1 MDNLDK
7 SNAVEVNCVRDE
19 YIFISQQPCE
29 NCSRKNAYRLRT
41 QTLIGREDRNYDV
54 LDTEC
59 QFCGYKKCFTF
70 DVTDCFQ
77 NLEKQFSATFKD
89 RDKHEDMD
97 WDKET

>member
-7 SNAVEVNCVRDE
+7 NNAVEVNCVRDE
-19 YIFISQQPCE
+19 YIYISQQPCE
-29 NCSRKNAYRLRT
+29 SCSRKNAYRLRT

-77 NLEKQFSATFKD
+77 NLEKQFTATFKD
-89 RDKHEDMD
+89 RDKHEDLD
-97 WDKET
+97 WDSET

>member
-7 SNAVEVNCVRDE
+7 NNAVEVNCVRDE
-19 YIFISQQPCE
+19 YIYISQQLCE
-29 NCSRKNAYRLRT
+29 NCSRKNAYMLRA

-59 QFCGYKKCFTF
+59 QYCGYKKCFTF

-77 NLEKQFSATFKD
+77 NLEKQLSATFKD
-89 RDKHEDMD
+89 QDKHEDLD
-97 WDKET
+97 WDRET